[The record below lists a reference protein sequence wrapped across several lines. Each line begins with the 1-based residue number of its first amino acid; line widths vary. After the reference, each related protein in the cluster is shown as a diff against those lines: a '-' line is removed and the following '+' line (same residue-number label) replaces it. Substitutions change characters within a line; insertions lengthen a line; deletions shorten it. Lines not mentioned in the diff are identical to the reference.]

1 MNLVTLERAREHLR
15 SDETYDDAYVMALIA
30 AASSA
35 VLKYVGD
42 TFNDTDGVI
51 PLDSDGFPDV
61 PEDVRIACLLLIGDF
76 YKNRE
81 GKQEDSIGGVLGIP
95 SGYGYLSRAV
105 VALLFP
111 YRTPTL
117 A

>member
-1 MNLVTLERAREHLR
+1 MNLVTLQEARAHLR
-15 SDETYDDAYVMALIA
+15 AEDETADDADLLLKIR

-51 PLDSDGFPDV
+51 PVDSDGLADV
-61 PEDVRIACLLLIGDF
+61 PDDVRAACLLLIGDF
-76 YKNRE
+76 YANRE
-81 GKQEDSIGGVLGIP
+81 PTATDSVP
-95 SGYGYLSRAV
+95 SSFGYGYLPRAV
-105 VALLFP
+105 VALLYP
-111 YRTPTL
+111 YRTPSI

>member
-15 SDETYDDAYVMALIA
+15 SDETYDDAYVEGLIA

-51 PLDSDGFPDV
+51 PLDSDGYPDI
-61 PEDVRIACLLLIGDF
+61 PEDVKVACLILIGDF
-76 YKNRE
+76 YRNRE
-81 GKQEDSIGGVLGIP
+81 PTPNDPVPDQW
-95 SGYGYLSRAV
+95 GYGYLSRAV
-105 VALLFP
+105 VALLYP